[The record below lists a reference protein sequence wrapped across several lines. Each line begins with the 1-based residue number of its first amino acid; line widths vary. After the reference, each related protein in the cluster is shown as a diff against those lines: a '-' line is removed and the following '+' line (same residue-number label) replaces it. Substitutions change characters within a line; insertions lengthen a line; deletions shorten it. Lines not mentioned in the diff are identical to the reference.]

1 MIFRLTQH
9 ARIRMEQA
17 DISEESLQLTLDEPE
32 GRIWD
37 ESTKFIY
44 QRLFQGSNRKPFM
57 LRAVVDEAQIPVSV
71 VTVYAA
77 SRYYRYLKKE

>member
-1 MIFRLTQH
+1 MNYRLTQH

-17 DISEESLQLTLDEPE
+17 EISEDALQLTLQEPE

-37 ESTKFIY
+37 EDSKYIY
-44 QRLFQGSNRKPFM
+44 QRLFQRPDGKAFM
-57 LRAVVDEAQIPVSV
+57 LRAVVDEAQIPASV

-77 SRYYRYLKKE
+77 SRFYRYMK

>member
-1 MIFRLTQH
+1 MIYRLTQH

-17 DISEESLQLTLDEPE
+17 DISEDMLQLTLEEPE
-32 GRIWD
+32 GHIWD
-37 ESTKFIY
+37 ESSKFIY
-44 QRLFQGSNRKPFM
+44 QRLFQRPNGKPFL

-77 SRYYRYLKKE
+77 SRYYRYLK